1 MCIFAPSADDPD
13 TFMDICLDP
22 LAARLRCW
30 HPYRQPCNLQS
41 WIHRLHNFIEQ
52 PLVVAVCADLAENF
66 LVPGHENEDRIKN
79 TAIGIGRGSGEEFEL
94 VVQPGQKLLQQRLL
108 IIADRLVD
116 VRVVVVNCLPGQP
129 RRLCHLPC
137 RNPPTM
143 PLQKLQ
149 NCTLHR
155 TFAAFIPAVVRIFI
169 VVLFD
174 AHHTHNNTAA
184 RK

>member
-1 MCIFAPSADDPD
+1 M
-13 TFMDICLDP
+13 
-22 LAARLRCW
+22 
-30 HPYRQPCNLQS
+30 
-41 WIHRLHNFIEQ
+41 
-52 PLVVAVCADLAENF
+52 VCADLAEDF
-66 LVPGHENEDRIKN
+66 LVPGHKNEDRIKN
-79 TAIGIGRGSGEEFEL
+79 TAIGIGRGSGEELEL
-94 VVQPGQKLLQQRLL
+94 VVQPGRKLQQQRFL

-129 RRLCHLPC
+129 RRLCYLPR

-155 TFAAFIPAVVRIFI
+155 TFAAFIPAVVRSFT
-169 VVLFD
+169 VLLFD